1 MNCLDGTNIHVYTI
15 AKVLHEPVG
24 TLRKHTA
31 NRRKVD
37 AYAAVKPAKRITD
50 RAPMEFAHG
59 RYRPGSA
66 AR

>member
-1 MNCLDGTNIHVYTI
+1 MNCLDGTNIHAYTI

-24 TLRKHTA
+24 ALQKHTVD
-31 NRRKVD
+31 RRKVN
-37 AYAAVKPAKRITD
+37 AYAAVKPAKRITN

-59 RYRPGSA
+59 RYRPRYA